1 MFFSNVQFATIYEK
15 NVSYEIQPNERNF
28 HSIIKRS
35 TQNDY
40 YMSEKKSGSDQ
51 LRFNLYVDYL
61 VVTDATVYD
70 DHKRFLNTNDQ
81 RLVFIHMKAYFA
93 HYVARVN
100 ILKEID

>member
-40 YMSEKKSGSDQ
+40 YMSEKKKWIRPVAIQS
-51 LRFNLYVDYL
+51 VC
-61 VVTDATVYD
+61 
-70 DHKRFLNTNDQ
+70 
-81 RLVFIHMKAYFA
+81 RLFGCH
-93 HYVARVN
+93 
-100 ILKEID
+100 